1 MRVCVIG
8 AGVSGL
14 PSIKACLEQNLE
26 VDCFEKTSSIGGLWN
41 YRPNEDNVGA
51 NVMASTV
58 VNTSKELMAYSDFP
72 PPPEWPN
79 FMHHS
84 YVQKYLEMYAKHF
97 DLIKHI
103 HFNTEVIEVRRVDGD
118 DQDRFKKWSVSLS
131 NGITKIYSAVLICTG
146 HHCEPRIPIQING
159 LTTFK
164 GRILHSKH
172 YRDYKGFENKRVML
186 VGIGNSSLDI
196 AVELAGIAKN
206 VVISTRRGTWL
217 FNRITQRGLPYDVVY
232 QSRFYDWL
240 MRTVPWSIAN
250 DFHEWRMQQRT
261 DHDLYGLRPPHRFFQ
276 QHPAVNDALTNLLA
290 SGRIKITI

>member
-26 VDCFEKTSSIGGLWN
+26 VDCYEKTSSIGGLWN

-97 DLIKHI
+97 DLIKYI
-103 HFNTEVIEVRRVDGD
+103 HFNTEVIEVRRVDGMIKTD
-118 DQDRFKKWSVSLS
+118 LK
-131 NGITKIYSAVLICTG
+131 NGVFPS
-146 HHCEPRIPIQING
+146 Q
-159 LTTFK
+159 
-164 GRILHSKH
+164 
-172 YRDYKGFENKRVML
+172 M
-186 VGIGNSSLDI
+186 
-196 AVELAGIAKN
+196 ELQKYI
-206 VVISTRRGTWL
+206 
-217 FNRITQRGLPYDVVY
+217 LPY
-232 QSRFYDWL
+232 
-240 MRTVPWSIAN
+240 
-250 DFHEWRMQQRT
+250 
-261 DHDLYGLRPPHRFFQ
+261 
-276 QHPAVNDALTNLLA
+276 
-290 SGRIKITI
+290 